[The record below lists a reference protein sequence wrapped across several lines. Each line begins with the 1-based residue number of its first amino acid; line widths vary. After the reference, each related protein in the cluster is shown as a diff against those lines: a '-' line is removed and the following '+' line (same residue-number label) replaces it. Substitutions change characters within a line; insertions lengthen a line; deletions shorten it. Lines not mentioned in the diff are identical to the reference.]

1 MDQDQFHI
9 HGKER
14 PSVSLVEH
22 FAMVAEVDSSLAVVA
37 DSNLAVVAAADS
49 NLAVVAAVAA
59 ADSNLAVVAAVE
71 QIAVVAQVGS
81 VVARV
86 GRGVFE
92 LEQQVEEGIAFF
104 QQLEKK

>member
-49 NLAVVAAVAA
+49 NLAVVAAV
-59 ADSNLAVVAAVE
+59 E

-81 VVARV
+81 VVAQV

>member
-37 DSNLAVVAAADS
+37 DSNLAVVAA
-49 NLAVVAAVAA
+49 
-59 ADSNLAVVAAVE
+59 VE

-81 VVARV
+81 VVAQV